1 MKKLLI
7 LNGPN
12 LNLLG
17 QREPEIYGK
26 ESFEKYLENLRNRYF
41 GIGLEYFQSNVE
53 GELVNWLQKAEADET
68 VSGVVLNAG
77 AYSHTSI
84 AIADAI
90 LAMKKPVVLVH
101 ISNVY
106 AREIERRTDLL
117 LGAAD
122 GCITGL
128 GLYGYDL
135 ALRYL
140 MSKMH

>member
-1 MKKLLI
+1 VFDEFI
-7 LNGPN
+7 EIQAGDA
-12 LNLLG
+12 LG
-17 QREPEIYGK
+17 GAAKVRE
-26 ESFEKYLENLRNRYF
+26 
-41 GIGLEYFQSNVE
+41 
-53 GELVNWLQKAEADET
+53 AEVDEAIE
-68 VSGVVLNAG
+68 GVVLNAG

-90 LAMKKPVVLVH
+90 LAMHKPVVLVH
-101 ISNVY
+101 ISNIY

-140 MSKMH
+140 MIKMQ

>member
-26 ESFEKYLENLRNRYF
+26 ESLEEYLENLRNRYF
-41 GIGLEYFQSNVE
+41 GIGLDYFQSNVE
-53 GELVNWLQKAEADET
+53 GELVNTLQEAEVDEAIE
-68 VSGVVLNAG
+68 GVVLNAG

-90 LAMKKPVVLVH
+90 LAMHKPVVLVH
-101 ISNVY
+101 ISNIY

-140 MSKMH
+140 MSKMQ

>member
-1 MKKLLI
+1 MKKLMI
-7 LNGPN
+7 INGPN

-17 QREPEIYGK
+17 TREPEVYGN
-26 ESFEKYLENLRNRYF
+26 ETFDSFLEGVRHKYF
-41 GIGLEYFQSNVE
+41 GMEILYKQSNVE
-53 GELVNWLQKAEADET
+53 GELVNYIQEAGASEEIF
-68 VSGVVLNAG
+68 GVVLNAG

-84 AIADAI
+84 AMADAI
-90 LAMKKPVVLVH
+90 KAIAKPVVLVH

-117 LGAAD
+117 MGAAE

-128 GLYGYDL
+128 GMHGYEL

-140 MSKMH
+140 MGKM

>member
-26 ESFEKYLENLRNRYF
+26 ESFVEYLENLRNRYF
-41 GIGLEYFQSNVE
+41 GIGLEHFQSNVE
-53 GELVNWLQKAEADET
+53 GELVNWLQEAESDET
-68 VSGVVLNAG
+68 VMGVVLNAG

-90 LAMKKPVVLVH
+90 LAMKKSVVLVH

-140 MSKMH
+140 MSKMQ